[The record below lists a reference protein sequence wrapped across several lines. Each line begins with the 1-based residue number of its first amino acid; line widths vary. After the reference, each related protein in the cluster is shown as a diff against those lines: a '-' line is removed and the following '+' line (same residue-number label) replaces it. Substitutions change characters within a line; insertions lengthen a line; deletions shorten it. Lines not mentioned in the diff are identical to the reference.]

1 MMDKESIYG
10 YHNNNKTPFLKIY
23 VSLQKL
29 IAPARR
35 ILENGFSCPGYSLKS
50 YTTYESNIDF
60 EVIQWALFNVIYLP
74 YMELMCLV
82 QMFFRGALLVIFS
95 NVGQE
100 IKGT

>member
-1 MMDKESIYG
+1 MDKESIYG
-10 YHNNNKTPFLKIY
+10 FHNNKKAPFLKIY

-60 EVIQWALFNVIYLP
+60 EVMRSNQQRLVFFNTSHDNQAIY
-74 YMELMCLV
+74 
-82 QMFFRGALLVIFS
+82 
-95 NVGQE
+95 
-100 IKGT
+100 T